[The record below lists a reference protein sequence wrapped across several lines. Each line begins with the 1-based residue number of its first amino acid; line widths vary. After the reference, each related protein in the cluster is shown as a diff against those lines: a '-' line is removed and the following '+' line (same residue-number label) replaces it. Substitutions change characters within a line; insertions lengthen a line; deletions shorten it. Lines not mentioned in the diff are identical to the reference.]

1 MPTGLNPY
9 SGKPYSKRFFEILE
23 TRKKLPVRL
32 ARLLRSRPTSPGRV
46 AAVNFGQGLGT
57 HEATRT
63 PMHSGAVRRRGH
75 AGQLDF
81 CSASLHREPAAALA
95 KRQWRLPLHRSR
107 LRALPEL
114 WERGRRGGR

>member
-9 SGKPYSKRFFEILE
+9 SGKPYSKRYFEILE

-32 ARLLRSRPTSPGRV
+32 ARLPRSRPTSPGRV
-46 AAVNFGQGLGT
+46 AAASTLAKGSG

-63 PMHSGAVRRRGH
+63 PMHSGAVRRRGY

-81 CSASLHREPAAALA
+81 CSASWHREPAAALA